1 MSDKRYAGV
10 IVKYGD
16 KFLLCKRGSECE
28 FEGTWSIPGG
38 KIEKNE
44 ESLDAARREFL
55 EETDIDISSEN
66 LSFIGV
72 IPRTNRDGKKLKGYM
87 YIYLMVV
94 ENKIHPDLEY
104 AQDGHEHTEC
114 GYFDKSEMKKMN
126 VDNFLEKVI
135 KNLIGELFL
144 YNFIYLYLF

>member
-1 MSDKRYAGV
+1 MSEKRYAGV
-10 IVKYGD
+10 VVKCND
-16 KFLLCKRGSECE
+16 NFLLCKRGSNSE
-28 FEGTWSIPGG
+28 FPGTWSIPGG
-38 KIEKNE
+38 KIEENE

-87 YIYLMVV
+87 YVYLMEV
-94 ENKIHPDLEY
+94 ENEIYPDLES

-114 GYFDKSEMKKMN
+114 GYFNKSEMRKMN
-126 VDNFLEKVI
+126 VDNFLKKI
-135 KNLIGELFL
+135 LK
-144 YNFIYLYLF
+144 IY

>member
-10 IVKYGD
+10 IVKCND
-16 KFLLCKRGSECE
+16 KFLLCKRGSESE

-38 KIEKNE
+38 KIEENE
-44 ESLDAARREFL
+44 ESLDSAKREFL

-72 IPRTNRDGKKLKGYM
+72 MPRTNRDGKKLKGYM
-87 YIYLMVV
+87 YIYLMEV
-94 ENKIHPDLEY
+94 ENEIYPDLKS

-114 GYFDKSEMKKMN
+114 GYFNKSDMLKMN
-126 VDNFLEKVI
+126 VDNFLKKVI
-135 KNLIGELFL
+135 KNLLGK
-144 YNFIYLYLF
+144 